1 MADGTGSRARI
12 EWLDRACI
20 IIPAYDAEKTLA
32 RVIVE
37 LREEIPELAE
47 SILVIDDGSTDGT
60 VAVAQSLN
68 CIVVSHP
75 QNRGKGSA
83 LLRGLAEARARNYEV
98 ALTVDADGQH
108 PAEDARRVLLAS
120 PDPHLMILGTRDLEK
135 ANAPKANQMSNG
147 ISNYFIS
154 KFAGQTLHDTQ
165 CGLRRYNVKR
175 TLLLGARGKGYDFE
189 AEILLRAIWA
199 GGHVLEEPIAVRYP
213 ADRTTHFRV
222 ARDPWRIIR
231 TVVSACVTRRR

>member
-1 MADGTGSRARI
+1 MADGSTRNQI
-12 EWLDRACI
+12 EWLERACI
-20 IIPAYDAEKTLA
+20 IVPAYDAGRTLA
-32 RVIVE
+32 SVVVG

-47 SILVIDDGSTDGT
+47 SIIVVDDGSNDDTR
-60 VAVAQSLN
+60 AVAESLH
-68 CIVVSHP
+68 CIVITHP

-83 LLRGLAEARARNYEV
+83 LLRGLAEARARGFEV

-108 PAEDARRVLLAS
+108 PPEDARRVLLAT
-120 PDPHLMILGTRDLEK
+120 PDPHLMVLGVRDLEG
-135 ANAPKANQMSNG
+135 AGAPKANQVSNR
-147 ISNYFIS
+147 ISNYFLS
-154 KFAGQTLHDTQ
+154 KFAGQPLHDTQ

-175 TLLLGARGKGYDFE
+175 TLSLGARGKGYDFE
-189 AEILLRAIWA
+189 AEILLRAIFA
-199 GGHVLEEPIAVRYP
+199 GGHVLEEPVAVRYP